1 MSSRVRGSGAGS
13 QRGTAAA
20 DVRQTD
26 MHRIDIDYAERCLTA
41 AVSLGA
47 KATQAR
53 AKETFAL
60 DLDFHTWSPVR
71 RAATQHDF
79 PPCLTG
85 SHRHEMKSRAPG
97 RPRRRV
103 RFSRQWSSSAPP
115 AGSSIGT
122 RSPRLFLRAAQK
134 PHKRCTTSCLRPTLS
149 YAFAH
154 PPHRPFRPQRVFG
167 ARACGAVARLTPWI
181 GSGIGSAVR
190 ATDRSLRLARSSP
203 DPHPPRSRMRCDG
216 LVRSARSRLISR
228 ACSSASG
235 FCARRPGCT
244 LHRPQR
250 LPAGDGASACLCL
263 RVVSDARKQPAQ
275 SAGPRRAV
283 PSRRSWRQPL
293 LLDRDLSNNSR
304 LPSFCE

>member
-1 MSSRVRGSGAGS
+1 MNEKPSAWTPEEKSA
-13 QRGTAAA
+13 
-20 DVRQTD
+20 
-26 MHRIDIDYAERCLTA
+26 LFA
-41 AVSLGA
+41 AVEQFRATGGQLDWHAIAATVPARSA
-47 KATQAR
+47 KAAQTLYYQLFAAHTLVRIR
-53 AKETFAL
+53 A
-60 DLDFHTWSPVR
+60 P
-71 RAATQHDF
+71 AAPAF
-79 PPCLTG
+79 PP
-85 SHRHEMKSRAPG
+85 
-97 RPRRRV
+97 
-103 RFSRQWSSSAPP
+103 P
-115 AGSSIGT
+115 A
-122 RSPRLFLRAAQK
+122 
-134 PHKRCTTSCLRPTLS
+134 C
-149 YAFAH
+149 
-154 PPHRPFRPQRVFG
+154 FG

-181 GSGIGSAVR
+181 ESGIGSAVR

-235 FCARRPGCT
+235 FCARRPGRT

-275 SAGPRRAV
+275 LAGPRRAV